1 MCASNQPRTA
11 TTRLSQTAHIEIS
24 TTAHPEVKPYPL
36 TQTITNIGRDVS
48 SDIIIQ
54 DDIVSTFH
62 FQIEQRNGLYRLRH
76 PHPSKRETANGFLY
90 KGRHYKG
97 YEPFDQPCLRNG
109 DTIRIGDGSGNGTL
123 VTIVFYDGSD
133 DLNIQGIV
141 PNVRSVPLG
150 APSFTLGRD
159 PSSDIRLD
167 HPQVSWNHARL
178 ERTHTGYRIVDRGST
193 NHTYVNNTP
202 MSTQLLVAGDVVRI
216 GPFKFTYTD
225 SALEQYDE
233 SKSIRIE
240 AHNLTKYFKGTIALD
255 NISLVIPPQKFVAL
269 VGGSGAGK
277 STLLNALSGFLP
289 ADSGQVFYND
299 TDYYQSLAAFRTQ
312 LGYVPQKD
320 IVHKE
325 LTIESALYYGAK
337 LRLPSDYT
345 EQQIENEIDE
355 VLGQVELKHHRIKR
369 VSKLS
374 GGQLKRV
381 SIALELLAKPS
392 VFFLDEPTSG
402 LDPGLDRKMMMLLR
416 KLADSGKT
424 IVLVTHA
431 TENIDLCDYVCF
443 LAKGGRMAY
452 FGPPQKAKAFFNKA
466 NFAEIYGALEPVS
479 TAKSDEVEQ
488 FCIYKK
494 REYESSVDYKTYIS
508 TQLKYNS
515 SISGR
520 ISRPVKS
527 GNMVRQFYWL
537 CRRYT
542 ELLLSD
548 RGNTLILLGQSLVIA
563 VILCSFIYWGV
574 GQSGFK
580 TDEILL
586 CPHTAQMLTSDG
598 FPDIPGQ
605 QFNSPH
611 SFPAGKKCSDVQHF
625 LQKNVGGKHYA
636 KKQAGVMQ
644 ALQNFIVPGEGDA
657 PTILFIMAFAAVMF
671 GCINASREIVK
682 EQEIYKREQAVSVGT
697 LPYIFSK
704 VLVLSVLCLVQSA
717 ILVGAVAWVDP
728 MQHGTIFPG
737 MVEIYITIALTS
749 LAGLMMGLAVS
760 AMVPNN
766 DWAMS
771 ILPLLLLPQVIF
783 SGTLFQ
789 LKGWFLQVLGALFPI
804 RWSMAAMGSSV
815 GLHSDKLN
823 NDTLFGTS
831 YATYHSTLLST
842 YSSAD
847 ATQHLEHMWLALL
860 VMIVLF
866 GFIVWL
872 SLKLKY
878 GQLRIPRFQSRQ
890 QSNRYA
896 SSVVAQTPF
905 VLPKNTH
912 ASAPVGTSASA
923 PLQYC
928 PNCNVSLRSSAL
940 YCRNCGGR
948 VR

>member
-1 MCASNQPRTA
+1 MLPPGSYRTA
-11 TTRLSQTAHIEIS
+11 TARISQAYIEIS
-24 TTAHPEVKPYPL
+24 TTADPTIKSYQL
-36 TQTITNIGRDVS
+36 TQPITTIGRHNTA
-48 SDIIIQ
+48 DIVIA
-54 DDIVSTFH
+54 DDIVSAFH
-62 FQIEQRNGLYRLRH
+62 FQIEQKNGLYLLRH

-97 YEPFDQPCLRNG
+97 HEPFDQPFLKNG
-109 DTIRIGDGSGNGTL
+109 DTIRIGDGSGNGAL

-133 DLNIQGIV
+133 DPNVQGFI
-141 PNVRSVPLG
+141 PDVRSVPLG
-150 APSFTLGRD
+150 APHITLGRD
-159 PSSDIRLD
+159 PVSDIELN

-178 ERTHTGYRIVDRGST
+178 ELTSAGYRIIDRGST
-193 NHTYVNNTP
+193 NHTYINNIRVSNQP
-202 MSTQLLVAGDVVRI
+202 LVAGDVIRI
-216 GPFKFTYTD
+216 GPFKLVYTGR
-225 SALEQYDE
+225 ALEQYDE

-240 AHNLTKYFKGTIALD
+240 ARNLTKYFKGAIALD
-255 NISLVIPPQKFVAL
+255 DISLVIPPQGFVAL

-299 TDYYQSLAAFRTQ
+299 ADYYQSIGAFRTQ

-325 LTIESALYYGAK
+325 LTVERALYYGAR

-345 EQQIENEIDE
+345 REQIKGEIDE
-355 VLGQVELKHHRIKR
+355 VLVKVELQHHRHKR

-374 GGQLKRV
+374 GGQMKRV

-416 KLADSGKT
+416 TLADSGKT
-424 IVLVTHA
+424 IILVTHA

-452 FGPPQKAKAFFNKA
+452 FGPPQKAKVFFNKA
-466 NFAEIYGALEPVS
+466 NFAEIYGALEPPS
-479 TAKSDEVEQ
+479 TFSASEVEQ
-488 FCIYKK
+488 FCIHKK
-494 REYESSVDYKTYIS
+494 RAYETSPDYQTYVAG
-508 TQLKYNS
+508 QLKYGNS
-515 SISGR
+515 MPGR
-520 ISRPVKS
+520 ISQPVKS
-527 GNMVRQFYWL
+527 GNMLRQFYFL
-537 CRRYT
+537 CSRYI

-563 VILCSFIYWGV
+563 AILCGFIYWGV
-574 GQSGFK
+574 GQNGFK
-580 TDEILL
+580 TDKILL
-586 CPHTAQMLTSDG
+586 CPHTAQTLTVDG

-605 QFNSPH
+605 PFNSPR
-611 SFPAGKKCSDVQHF
+611 SYPTGENCNDVIHF
-625 LQKNVGGKHYA
+625 LQNNPIGKKYV
-636 KKQAGVMQ
+636 KKQAGLMP
-644 ALQNFIVPGEGDA
+644 ALQNFIVPGFGDA

-682 EQEIYKREQAVSVGT
+682 EQEIYKREQAVNVGT

-704 VLVLSVLCLVQSA
+704 VLVLTVLCLVQSA
-717 ILVGAVAWVDP
+717 ILVGAVFWVDP
-728 MQHGTIFPG
+728 IQHGTMFSGVI
-737 MVEIYITIALTS
+737 EIYITIALTS

-789 LKGWFLQVLGALFPI
+789 LKGWFLQLLGALFPI

-831 YATYHSTLLST
+831 YATYHGTLLST
-842 YSSAD
+842 YSKAD
-847 ATQHLEHMWLALL
+847 AIQHLQYMWLALL
-860 VMIVLF
+860 VMILLF
-866 GFIVWL
+866 GFVVWL
-872 SLKLKY
+872 SLKWKY
-878 GQLRIPRFQSRQ
+878 QQIQIPFPGRRNQ
-890 QSNRYA
+890 QYRPSA
-896 SSVVAQTPF
+896 VAQAPF
-905 VLPKNTH
+905 VAPINTQLP
-912 ASAPVGTSASA
+912 ASAGSSA
-923 PLQYC
+923 PAQAQNC
-928 PNCNVSLRSSAL
+928 PNCNVPLRLNAL

-948 VR
+948 V